1 MPPAERRALLLLLA
15 LGVAGHGVRHWL
27 TRPGQ
32 SPGEVQ
38 LLGTL
43 VPGSP
48 AAQRDSA
55 MQLGRPL
62 AEGEKID
69 VETAG
74 ASELARLPKVGP
86 RLAKTIVAD
95 RETHGSFGALA
106 GLDRVSGIGPGLL
119 KVIAPHVVFS
129 GKPAAERSVGPA
141 PVDLNSATLEELDGL
156 PGVGHSRA
164 AAIVQYR
171 TEHGPFGQLEDLARV
186 PGFGPAA
193 LERLREHISLR

>member
-27 TRPGQ
+27 TRPGH

-38 LLGTL
+38 LLETL
-43 VPGSP
+43 APASP
-48 AAQRDSA
+48 AAQRDSS
-55 MQLGRPL
+55 MRLGRPL
-62 AEGEKID
+62 ATGEKID
-69 VETAG
+69 VETAA

-95 RETHGSFGALA
+95 RETHGPFGALA
-106 GLDRVSGIGPGLL
+106 GLDRVSGVGPGLL
-119 KVIAPHVVFS
+119 KVIASHVVFG
-129 GKPAAERSVGPA
+129 GKPASEDTVSPA
-141 PVDLNSATLEELDGL
+141 LIDLNSATLEELDRL
-156 PGVGHSRA
+156 PGVGRSRA

-171 TEHGPFGQLEDLARV
+171 TEHGGFSQVEDLARV

-193 LERLREHISLR
+193 VQRLREHISMH